1 MSTEEL
7 SQKFEGL
14 DTDDVAE
21 KRYQMFSIFQNILE
35 EKYSDLNDLKA
46 QNGYLYKLSQDF
58 LLSSSTMEKEN
69 KLEKIIKYVE

>member
-7 SQKFEGL
+7 SEKFEGL

-35 EKYSDLNDLKA
+35 EEYSDLNNLKA
-46 QNGYLYKLSQDF
+46 QNGYLYKVSQDF